1 MLNCFCY
8 PFPMFHTPLHCA
20 QGCDLPFLLVPSL
33 SSLSVEPSQFS
44 LVVYCA
50 WFGCHAAVELDTFST
65 GKHSKIV
72 PRSDYPK
79 QDSLEQIRRDLA
91 WHARGEPWARPAP
104 AGCCSA
110 RDPGW
115 YVLVQVSQC
124 TGNISSITGGQRHR
138 DSKGETSARGQE
150 TTHVTGHLIPKI
162 HSGGQPLRSRRPLRR
177 QLTTPH

>member
-8 PFPMFHTPLHCA
+8 PFPKFHTPLHCA

-110 RDPGW
+110 RRTRCLQARDCSSS
-115 YVLVQVSQC
+115 QVFFRFKIQNC
-124 TGNISSITGGQRHR
+124 KT
-138 DSKGETSARGQE
+138 
-150 TTHVTGHLIPKI
+150 IPSNVCGTCIKY
-162 HSGGQPLRSRRPLRR
+162 
-177 QLTTPH
+177 